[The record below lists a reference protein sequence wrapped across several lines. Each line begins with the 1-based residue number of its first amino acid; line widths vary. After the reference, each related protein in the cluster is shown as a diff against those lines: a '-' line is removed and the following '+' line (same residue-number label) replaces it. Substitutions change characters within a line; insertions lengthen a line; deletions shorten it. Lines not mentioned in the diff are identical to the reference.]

1 MRLQNIRFPEAD
13 ICREEELYFHRNGEW
28 VDFNGYFNLFYIEK
42 RKKYTNQESLTLHL
56 ELNGC
61 QAIRLM
67 LDENVIQ
74 EKMLTG
80 GKETL
85 DLEFPYPETEKGVF
99 WFSVKKI
106 GAGKETESENVKD
119 AETESAENA
128 AVKTIKDTKKN
139 IGFDIS
145 NHIKG
150 WYEGTCRNEKQVR
163 IAAVVCTFK
172 REPYV
177 LRNLKSILQFLE
189 RPENASLKLC
199 YWLVDNG
206 RTLSEHEEISRLA
219 ARYPETVR
227 IIPNRNVGGA
237 GGFTRGMIEAI
248 EEKERLGLTHV
259 QLMDDDA
266 IMDPELF
273 VRAYGFLGMRKDE
286 WEDIRLGGTLLRE
299 DYPYICQAMG
309 EWFEG
314 FNVTN
319 RLVMTDMRSFQ
330 NCRKPLIET
339 PQDEY
344 RMYSGWWCCCYS
356 LNTVRKDNLPLPLFI
371 HRDDIEYEI
380 RNRET
385 GIVFLN
391 GFNVWH
397 KGFEV
402 NFLGT
407 NAYYDVRNNL
417 IFAALHEPDMS
428 RIQMWKWISKF
439 IITAVLK
446 MRYEEAYF
454 SWRGM
459 IDFMKGPEWLM
470 GTDAE
475 RLNNQLR
482 KHLPDTEPMELEE
495 QPTLKELQRCY
506 NPDRN
511 KKQFWKKITFNG
523 WFLPADKE
531 VGILRPYDAP
541 FSIFRKK
548 RIELRDTGAKKKRVA
563 VREER
568 QLFKAAM
575 YCINTWRIL
584 MVQYGKTQKE
594 YKTKYEI
601 LKNGK
606 LWIEKILT
614 NRG

>member
-28 VDFNGYFNLFYIEK
+28 IDFNGYFNLFYIEK

-67 LDENVIQ
+67 LDENIIQ

-99 WFSVKKI
+99 WFSVKPEKN
-106 GAGKETESENVKD
+106 SE
-119 AETESAENA
+119 AENRFEKSA
-128 AVKTIKDTKKN
+128 AKPEENSIC
-139 IGFDIS
+139 DIS
-145 NHIKG
+145 AYVRG
-150 WYEGTCRNEKQVR
+150 WYEGTCQNEKPVR
-163 IAAVVCTFK
+163 IATVVCTFK

-177 LRNLKSILQFLE
+177 LRNLKSVLRFLE
-189 RPENASLKLC
+189 QPENASLNLC

-219 ARYPETVR
+219 VRYPDTIR

-259 QLMDDDA
+259 QMMDDDA
-266 IMDPELF
+266 VMDPELF

-309 EWFEG
+309 EWFEN

-319 RLVMTDMRSFQ
+319 QLVMTDMRSFD
-330 NCRKPLIET
+330 NCRNPLVER
-339 PQDEY
+339 PHDEY
-344 RMYSGWWCCCYS
+344 KMYSGWWCCCYS
-356 LNTVRKDNLPLPLFI
+356 LNTVRNDNLPLPLFI

-380 RNRET
+380 RNKET

-391 GFNVWH
+391 GLNVWH

-428 RIQMWKWISKF
+428 RIRMWRWISKF

-454 SWRGM
+454 SWQGVR
-459 IDFMKGPEWLM
+459 DFMKGAEWLIR
-470 GTDAE
+470 TDAE
-475 RLNNQLR
+475 QLNNQLR
-482 KHLPDTEPMELEE
+482 KHLQEMIPMDVEE
-495 QPTLKELQRCY
+495 QPTIKELQRCY
-506 NPDRN
+506 SLERN
-511 KKQFWKKITFNG
+511 KGRFWKKVTFNG

-531 VGILRPYDAP
+531 IGILRPYDAT

-548 RIELRDTGAKKKRVA
+548 KIELGDTGERKKREA
-563 VREER
+563 AKDGR
-568 QLFKAAM
+568 QLIRAIG
-575 YCINTWRIL
+575 YCLHIMQML
-584 MVQYGKTQKE
+584 FFQYGKIQKE
-594 YKTKYEI
+594 YEEKYEI
-601 LKNGK
+601 LKNK
-606 LWIEKILT
+606 SVWEKED
-614 NRG
+614 RG

>member
-56 ELNGC
+56 EVNGC

-67 LDENVIQ
+67 WDENIIK
-74 EKMLTG
+74 EKALTG
-80 GKETL
+80 EKETL
-85 DLEFPYPETEKGVF
+85 DLELPYRETEQGVV
-99 WFSVKKI
+99 WFSVKKTD
-106 GAGKETESENVKD
+106 AGKETESENVKD

-128 AVKTIKDTKKN
+128 TAKTIKDTKKN
-139 IGFDIS
+139 IVFDIS

-150 WYEGTCRNEKQVR
+150 WYEGICRNEKQVR

-309 EWFEG
+309 EWVEG
-314 FNVTN
+314 FDVTHQ
-319 RLVMTDMRSFQ
+319 LIIEDIRSF
-330 NCRKPLIET
+330 NSCRKELIEK
-339 PQDEY
+339 PHDEY
-344 RMYSGWWCCCYS
+344 KMYSGWWCCCYS
-356 LNTVRKDNLPLPLFI
+356 LNTVRKDNLPLPVFI
-371 HRDDIEYEI
+371 HWDDIEYEI
-380 RNRET
+380 RNKET
-385 GIVFLN
+385 GVVFLN

-407 NAYYDVRNNL
+407 NAYYNVRNSL
-417 IFAALHEPDMS
+417 IFVTLHEPDIS
-428 RIQMWKWISKF
+428 LIEIWKWISRA
-439 IITAVLK
+439 ILTAVLK
-446 MRYEEAYF
+446 MRYEEACF
-454 SWRGM
+454 AWQGAK
-459 IDFMKGPEWLM
+459 DFMKGPDWLI
-470 GTDAE
+470 GIDE
-475 RLNNQLR
+475 EQINNQLR
-482 KHLPDTEPMELEE
+482 KMIPEMKVLDVEE
-495 QPTLKELQRCY
+495 RPTIKELKNCY
-506 NPDRN
+506 NPHRN
-511 KKQFWKKITFNG
+511 KNRLWKKITFNG
-523 WFLPADKE
+523 WVLPADKKT
-531 VGILRPYDAP
+531 GILRPYDEV

-548 RIELRDTGAKKKRVA
+548 KIELWDIGGRKKREAGKDVKQA
-563 VREER
+563 VRAMGYCLNIMKML
-568 QLFKAAM
+568 LF
-575 YCINTWRIL
+575 
-584 MVQYGKTQKE
+584 QYRKIQKKYAE
-594 YKTKYEI
+594 KYEI
-601 LKNGK
+601 LKSESVWK
-606 LWIEKILT
+606 K
-614 NRG
+614 

>member
-67 LDENVIQ
+67 LDENIIQ

-99 WFSVKKI
+99 WFSVKPEKN
-106 GAGKETESENVKD
+106 SE
-119 AETESAENA
+119 AENRFEKSA
-128 AVKTIKDTKKN
+128 AKPEENSIC
-139 IGFDIS
+139 DIS
-145 NHIKG
+145 AYVKG
-150 WYEGTCRNEKQVR
+150 WYEGTCQNEKPVR

-177 LRNLKSILQFLE
+177 LRNLKSVLRFLE
-189 RPENASLKLC
+189 QPENASLNLC

-206 RTLSEHEEISRLA
+206 RTLSEHEEISHLA
-219 ARYPETVR
+219 ARYPDTIR

-259 QLMDDDA
+259 QMMDDDA
-266 IMDPELF
+266 VMDPELF

-309 EWFEG
+309 EWFEN

-319 RLVMTDMRSFQ
+319 QLVMTDMRSFD
-330 NCRKPLIET
+330 NCRNPLVER
-339 PQDEY
+339 PHDEY
-344 RMYSGWWCCCYS
+344 KMYSGWWCCCYS
-356 LNTVRKDNLPLPLFI
+356 LNTVRNDNLPLPLFI

-380 RNRET
+380 RNKET

-391 GFNVWH
+391 GLNVWH

-428 RIQMWKWISKF
+428 RIRMWRWISKF

-454 SWRGM
+454 SWQGVR
-459 IDFMKGPEWLM
+459 DFMKGSEWLIR
-470 GTDAE
+470 TDAE
-475 RLNNQLR
+475 QLNNQLR
-482 KHLPDTEPMELEE
+482 KHLPEMIPMDVEE
-495 QPTLKELQRCY
+495 QPTIKELQRCY
-506 NPDRN
+506 SLERN
-511 KKQFWKKITFNG
+511 KGRFWKKVTFNG
-523 WFLPADKE
+523 WFLIADKE
-531 VGILRPYDAP
+531 IGILRPYDAP

-548 RIELRDTGAKKKRVA
+548 KIELWDTGAKKKREA
-563 VREER
+563 ARDGR
-568 QLFKAAM
+568 QLIRAIG
-575 YCINTWRIL
+575 YCLHIMQML
-584 MVQYGKTQKE
+584 FFQYGKIQKE
-594 YKTKYEI
+594 YEEKYEI
-601 LKNGK
+601 LKNK
-606 LWIEKILT
+606 SVWEKED
-614 NRG
+614 RG